1 MLIRPAITVDAPAVR
16 DVYAH
21 HVRHGVGTF
30 EEEPPGVA
38 EMRARMAVGQW
49 WVADVVDEGI
59 VGYASYRPYNARSG
73 YRHTVENSVFVRPD
87 AVGRG
92 IGSLLLASVV
102 HHATAAGLRRMVA
115 VIGGSDNVPSIAL
128 HERHGFVRT
137 GLLGG
142 VGVKFGE
149 TLDVVLM
156 QRPLAP
162 DP

>member
-21 HVRHGVGTF
+21 HVR
-30 EEEPPGVA
+30 
-38 EMRARMAVGQW
+38 
-49 WVADVVDEGI
+49 
-59 VGYASYRPYNARSG
+59 
-73 YRHTVENSVFVRPD
+73 
-87 AVGRG
+87 
-92 IGSLLLASVV
+92 
-102 HHATAAGLRRMVA
+102 
-115 VIGGSDNVPSIAL
+115 GSDNVPSIAL

-156 QRPLAP
+156 QRTLAP